1 MTKEMKVLLNKE
13 EISRMVLNGVNGIV
27 SSYE

>member
-1 MTKEMKVLLNKE
+1 MTKEMKVLLNKD